1 MTKKTFIKLAIII
14 LSIIVVLPL
23 LFFGAMAIYHE
34 YNDSP
39 KLFDKEECETIIEVP
54 DSDLTVVA
62 KHTSWL
68 QSYIEFYYVDENGEH
83 VSLPYVVFRASY
95 NPFATGDYE
104 VINNQDGTFTIRW
117 SNHNNP
123 IPPKDTWGEVTYDFP
138 S

>member
-1 MTKKTFIKLAIII
+1 MMTKKKKWISIAIVAI
-14 LSIIVVLPL
+14 LLIVLWVI
-23 LFFGAMAIYHE
+23 FMIYVMGAVRFSQSVEHSEDVYI
-34 YNDSP
+34 D
-39 KLFDKEECETIIEVP
+39 VP

-62 KHTSWL
+62 KHGQWLDSWVD
-68 QSYIEFYYVDENGEH
+68 FYYVDENGEH
-83 VSLPYVVFRASY
+83 VRLPYVVFRASY

-123 IPPKDTWGEVTYDFP
+123 IPPKNTWGEVTYDFP